1 MIDFNRNK
9 DSTQLLRDKENALY
23 NARTRNHLLQYP
35 ICKFLLVIL
44 SIIFDAYTLYSAFDT
59 IMTQN
64 QVMTIFITA
73 GAAAGM
79 DLIPVFLAFNLRNP
93 DLDAKWRK
101 IICGILI
108 GTFSLLFISTFLLRM
123 GSGYE
128 AFLASDTLDL
138 GFSEEIVA
146 TDTAETSLT
155 FAQIMTQFI
164 QGIIP
169 LITSVISFVAS
180 FEISPEH
187 KLRHINEMYRIDL
200 QAAIDNHR
208 TMLCELQDDMA
219 YDLEDND
226 NALYDALNAT
236 MDAQA
241 EEAKVRSRRRLAEK
255 VATPE
260 AVSYLL
266 EEGYLTQQPERK
278 ESDEDSDYNG
288 SIKFPA

>member
-23 NARTRNHLLQYP
+23 NVRTRNHILQYP
-35 ICKFLLVIL
+35 FVKQAVVLMA
-44 SIIFDAYTLYSAFDT
+44 IIADAYTLFSAFDT

-64 QVMTIFITA
+64 AIMTKVIT
-73 GAAAGM
+73 GTVAAGM
-79 DLIPVFLAFNLRNP
+79 NLIPVLLAFNLRNP
-93 DLDAKWRK
+93 DLNAKWRK

-108 GTFSLLFISTFLLRM
+108 GMFSLLFLSTFILRLS
-123 GSGYE
+123 SGHE
-128 AFLASDTLDL
+128 MFAAADTLDL
-138 GFSEEIVA
+138 GFSEEIA
-146 TDTAETSLT
+146 TTDTDTSLT
-155 FAQIMTQFI
+155 FGQVMVLVIL
-164 QGIIP
+164 GLSP

-200 QAAIDNHR
+200 QGAIDNQR
-208 TMLCELQDDMA
+208 TMLCELEADMA

-255 VATPE
+255 VGSPE

>member
-44 SIIFDAYTLYSAFDT
+44 SIIFDAYTLYSAFDN

-108 GTFSLLFISTFLLRM
+108 GSFSLLFISTFLLRM
-123 GSGYE
+123 SSGYE
-128 AFLASDTLDL
+128 MFATTDTLDL
-138 GFSEEIVA
+138 GFSEEIVT
-146 TDTAETSLT
+146 TDIADTSLT

-180 FEISPEH
+180 YEISPDH
-187 KLRHINEMYRIDL
+187 KFRHINELYRIDI

-208 TMLCELQDDMA
+208 TMLCELQDDMEF
-219 YDLEDND
+219 DLEGND
-226 NALYDALNAT
+226 NALYVALNAT

-241 EEAKVRSRRRLAEK
+241 DEVKVRSRRRLAEK

-260 AVSYLL
+260 AVTYLL